1 MKNNAK
7 NNGFILPLI
16 LTFIVGIFYVLKT
29 GAKNAFQL
37 AEFRLLSL
45 KVSKPTGL
53 LIPIEII
60 VEVANPTPNVLPVT
74 NYKVEVYHNAKLLT
88 TSNIG
93 SVTIPANGK
102 VVNKVVFD
110 TPYLAILNMAIP
122 MAGIETSVELT
133 LKNNVTIK
141 IYANVLNQQ
150 LVKEIKY

>member
-1 MKNNAK
+1 M
-7 NNGFILPLI
+7 PLI
-16 LTFIVGIFYVLKT
+16 ITFIVGIFYVLKT

-45 KVSKPTGL
+45 KVSKPIGL

-60 VEVANPTPNVLPVT
+60 VEVANPTQNVLPVT
-74 NYKVEVYHNAKLLT
+74 NYKVEVYYNTKLLT

-110 TPYLAILNMAIP
+110 TPYLAILNLATP
-122 MAGIETSVELT
+122 MAGLETSVELA
-133 LKNNVTIK
+133 LKNRVTIK